1 VEYKEDIKMS
11 GSAEIPPQVQNL
23 FAQLQQLKAQME
35 ALGRQKMQ
43 VEAMLRDAENALEE
57 LEKVDDDALVYKNV
71 GDLMIKAGKGEVK
84 EEMAE
89 KKETFGLRQKTL
101 ERQEERGQKRY
112 LQLQQQLQ
120 EALGGVTQQPTSSA

>member
-1 VEYKEDIKMS
+1 MS

-23 FAQLQQLKAQME
+23 LAQLQQLKAQME

-57 LEKVDDDALVYKNV
+57 LDKVDENALVYKNV
-71 GDLMIKAGKGEVK
+71 GELMIKASKDEVTK
-84 EEMAE
+84 DLAE
-89 KKETFGLRQKTL
+89 KKETYGLRQKTL

-112 LQLQQQLQ
+112 QQLQQQLQ
-120 EALGGVTQQPTSSA
+120 EALGGVTQPTVIT

>member
-1 VEYKEDIKMS
+1 
-11 GSAEIPPQVQNL
+11 
-23 FAQLQQLKAQME
+23 
-35 ALGRQKMQ
+35 
-43 VEAMLRDAENALEE
+43 
-57 LEKVDDDALVYKNV
+57 
-71 GDLMIKAGKGEVK
+71 MIKASKGEVK

-112 LQLQQQLQ
+112 QQLQQQLQ

>member
-1 VEYKEDIKMS
+1 MS

-43 VEAMLRDAENALEE
+43 VEALLRDAENALEE
-57 LEKVDDDALVYKNV
+57 LEKVEENALIYKNI
-71 GDLMIKAGKGEVK
+71 GELMIKASKDEVK
-84 EEMAE
+84 EDLAE
-89 KKETFGLRQKTL
+89 KKETYGLRQKTL

-112 LQLQQQLQ
+112 QQLQQQLQ
-120 EALGGVTQQPTSSA
+120 EALGGVTPPTVT

>member
-1 VEYKEDIKMS
+1 MS
-11 GSAEIPPQVQNL
+11 GNAEIPPQVQNL

-57 LEKVDDDALVYKNV
+57 LGKVDDDALVYKNV
-71 GDLMIKAGKGEVK
+71 GDLMIKASKGEVK

-112 LQLQQQLQ
+112 QQLQQQLQ

>member
-1 VEYKEDIKMS
+1 MS
-11 GSAEIPPQVQNL
+11 GNPEIPPQVQNL

>member
-1 VEYKEDIKMS
+1 MS

-43 VEAMLRDAENALEE
+43 VEALLRDAENALEE
-57 LEKVDDDALVYKNV
+57 LEKVEENALIYKNI
-71 GDLMIKAGKGEVK
+71 GELMIKASKDEVT
-84 EEMAE
+84 EDLAE
-89 KKETFGLRQKTL
+89 KKETYGLRQKTL

-112 LQLQQQLQ
+112 QQLQQQLQ
-120 EALGGVTQQPTSSA
+120 EALGGVTQPPIT

>member
-1 VEYKEDIKMS
+1 MS

-43 VEAMLRDAENALEE
+43 VEALLRDAENALEE
-57 LEKVDDDALVYKNV
+57 LGKVEENALIYKNI
-71 GDLMIKAGKGEVK
+71 GELMIKASKDEVK
-84 EEMAE
+84 EDLAE
-89 KKETFGLRQKTL
+89 KKETYGLRQKTL

-112 LQLQQQLQ
+112 QQLQQQLQ
-120 EALGGVTQQPTSSA
+120 EALGGVTPPTVT

>member
-1 VEYKEDIKMS
+1 MS

-43 VEAMLRDAENALEE
+43 VEALLRDAENALEE
-57 LEKVDDDALVYKNV
+57 LGKVEENALIYKNI
-71 GDLMIKAGKGEVK
+71 GELMIKASK
-84 EEMAE
+84 EEVTEDLAE
-89 KKETFGLRQKTL
+89 KKETYGLRQKTM

-112 LQLQQQLQ
+112 QQLQQQLQ
-120 EALGGVTQQPTSSA
+120 EAFGGVTQPTIT

>member
-1 VEYKEDIKMS
+1 MS

-43 VEAMLRDAENALEE
+43 VEALLRDAENALEE
-57 LEKVDDDALVYKNV
+57 LGKVEENALIYKNI
-71 GDLMIKAGKGEVK
+71 GELMIKASK
-84 EEMAE
+84 EEVTEDLAE
-89 KKETFGLRQKTL
+89 KKETYGLRQKTM

-112 LQLQQQLQ
+112 QQLQQQLQ
-120 EALGGVTQQPTSSA
+120 EALGGVTQPTIT